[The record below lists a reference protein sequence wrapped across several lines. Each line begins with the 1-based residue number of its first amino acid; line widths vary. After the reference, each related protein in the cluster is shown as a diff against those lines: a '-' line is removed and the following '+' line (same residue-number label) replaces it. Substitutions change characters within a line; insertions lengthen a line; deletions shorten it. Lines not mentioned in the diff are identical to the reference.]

1 MIHCKQLDFSYGKRP
16 PLFRKLSLDI
26 EGGTIN
32 GLLGL
37 NGAGKTTLLKI
48 LSGQLFPKGGDVSVF
63 GFRPAQRDP
72 ELLRQ
77 IYYLPEEFYLPKCT
91 VKEYVNIYSP
101 FYPHFSA
108 SDFSHYLEQFE
119 LDLDQHVNSYSFGQ
133 KKKFLLA
140 FGLATNTSLLILDE
154 PTNGLDI
161 PSKTQFRRTVASAIH
176 DDRAIIISTHQVRD
190 MDHLIDPI
198 IILHDGRV
206 ICNRTLGDMEEQVT
220 MHIERSHPE
229 GADVLYYEKV
239 PGGYS
244 VIRKRK
250 EGEDNTPTDME
261 ILFNAVIAVPELF
274 SQPVPQEQHA

>member
-1 MIHCKQLDFSYGKRP
+1 MIHCNQVDFFYAKRP
-16 PLFRKLSLDI
+16 PLFRQLSLDI
-26 EGGTIN
+26 QGGTIN

-48 LSGQLFPKGGDVSVF
+48 LSGQLFPKRGDVSVF

-72 ELLRQ
+72 KLLRD

-119 LDLDQHVNSYSFGQ
+119 LDLNQHVNSYSFGQ

-176 DDRAIIISTHQVRD
+176 DDRAFIISTHQVRD

-206 ICNRTLGDMEEQVT
+206 ICNRSLSEMEELVS
-220 MHIERSHPE
+220 MHIERNEPDGS
-229 GADVLYYEKV
+229 DVLYYEKV

-244 VIRKRK
+244 VIRRK
-250 EGEDNTPTDME
+250 QEGDEGSPTDME
-261 ILFNAVIAVPELF
+261 ILFNAVVAVPTLF
-274 SQPVPQEQHA
+274 STLNPQEHQA